1 VGLEAVAPPAGGVLV
16 WVVDVPLA
24 AGCDGMVKP
33 CCSRHFWNAVR
44 SVVLLPWAEAA
55 AEEDVVVLLVVVLLP
70 VLPPQAAI
78 ATLVAS
84 TATPSIARCARR
96 GLGLGR
102 FISGVLSWGV

>member
-1 VGLEAVAPPAGGVLV
+1 LEAVAGGVRV
-16 WVVDVPLA
+16 WVVDVPLP

-55 AEEDVVVLLVVVLLP
+55 AEEDVVVLLVVVLP
-70 VLPPQAAI
+70 VLLPQAAI

-102 FISGVLSWGV
+102 FISGVLS